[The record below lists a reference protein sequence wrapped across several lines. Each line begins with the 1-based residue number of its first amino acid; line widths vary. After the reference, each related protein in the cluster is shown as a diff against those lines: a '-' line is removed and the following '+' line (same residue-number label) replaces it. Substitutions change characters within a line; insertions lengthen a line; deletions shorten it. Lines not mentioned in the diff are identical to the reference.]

1 MTQTMPQG
9 GMPQGMPQGN
19 IPQGMPQ
26 GNIPQ
31 AAWQPPAAAWGKPI
45 QDTSAGTLFPK
56 LPDGTDLKS
65 WGNAPIGFIQG
76 FVPIKVVQMH
86 GTNGAFTRIAGFGF
100 NYYCA
105 SEDDIV
111 NSIEWG
117 SVDTPTTVASAWD
130 EGNINPLDVVG
141 VVKIASKGD
150 PKPDGGRYSYHHV
163 SVGMGDWG
171 EHTQQVKEIVLRE
184 VNAKMKALGMTVPPK
199 VYAGDR
205 TGIPMTQIG
214 GTQAPMGNAPAQP
227 AQAPMGNAPAQAPA
241 DNAPAQPAQ
250 APMGNAPAQPAQA
263 PMGNAQAPAQAPSR
277 GFPTFGG
284 GFPQ

>member
-9 GMPQGMPQGN
+9 GM
-19 IPQGMPQ
+19 PQGMPQ

-76 FVPIKVVQMH
+76 FVPIKVIQMH

-105 SEDDIV
+105 SEADIV

-141 VVKIASKGD
+141 IVKIASKGD

-171 EHTQQVKEIVLRE
+171 EHTAQVKEIVLRE

-205 TGIPMTQIG
+205 TGMPMTQIG
-214 GTQAPMGNAPAQP
+214 GTQAPAHTNTQAMPTGNAQPAQAPTGNAQAPMGN

-241 DNAPAQPAQ
+241 Q
-250 APMGNAPAQPAQA
+250 APTGNAPAGNTPA
-263 PMGNAQAPAQAPSR
+263 PTG